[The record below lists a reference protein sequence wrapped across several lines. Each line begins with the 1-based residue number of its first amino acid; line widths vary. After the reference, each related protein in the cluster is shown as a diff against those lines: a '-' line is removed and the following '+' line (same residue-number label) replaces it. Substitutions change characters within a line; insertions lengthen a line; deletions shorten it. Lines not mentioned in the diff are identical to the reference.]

1 MQPIKNKSINSQERP
16 EILGQKR
23 AIGACVLAPPPRQFC
38 QKKVYLKHMNQL

>member
-23 AIGACVLAPPPRQFC
+23 AIGACVLAPPPPDNFV
-38 QKKVYLKHMNQL
+38 KKKFI